1 LVYDHTVIKKSEGTP
16 TAPKWFFLGRITA
29 AKQTSDRIGLLNL
42 GVSMPLVE
50 YLCEDC
56 GAQFE
61 LLHRSTDP
69 KPRICGYRC
78 ALPADTEQ
86 DCRGFGALKRQISG
100 FATVNRDI
108 TKDHP
113 GHEELGRAG
122 FSIYANEGKKG
133 LRHIASPKRPIPPAP
148 KKK

>member
-1 LVYDHTVIKKSEGTP
+1 
-16 TAPKWFFLGRITA
+16 
-29 AKQTSDRIGLLNL
+29 
-42 GVSMPLVE
+42 MPLVE

-56 GAQFE
+56 GAQLE
-61 LLHRSTDP
+61 LLHRSNDP
-69 KPRICGYRC
+69 RPRICGYRC
-78 ALPADTEQ
+78 VLPADTEQ
-86 DCRGFGALKRQISG
+86 DCRGFGSLTRQISG

-108 TKDHP
+108 TRDHP

-133 LRHIASPKRPIPPAP
+133 LRHLAGPERIPPETL